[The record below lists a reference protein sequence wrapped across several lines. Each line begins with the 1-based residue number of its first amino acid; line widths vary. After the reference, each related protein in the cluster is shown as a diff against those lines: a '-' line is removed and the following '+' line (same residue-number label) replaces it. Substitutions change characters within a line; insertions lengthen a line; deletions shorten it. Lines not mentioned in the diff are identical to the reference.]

1 MNYGKCSGCSVHEGF
16 YKAEQGV
23 YSTVYDEVSRLVNEY
38 PSYQIVVTGHSLGAA
53 LATLRAA
60 VSSKR
65 DDQQN
70 REISEKSATYFRKV
84 RRGSKSEKPASH
96 LIWYICRS
104 IPFNHA

>member
-1 MNYGKCSGCSVHEGF
+1 MAIDVQNNLTGRTMTHKQLCKWLVRNYTHADTNE
-16 YKAEQGV
+16 KAI
-23 YSTVYDEVSRLVNEY
+23 Y
-38 PSYQIVVTGHSLGAA
+38 
-53 LATLRAA
+53 
-60 VSSKR
+60 KR